1 MGRNVERFAAF
12 ARCGNNRSGGMRRAL
27 ILLAGF
33 AAGSAAF
40 AAPAQAQDVPGQIFR
55 TITTPFRILAGT
67 VAPRRTR
74 SYATAPLS
82 LAPAAQRRQPAS
94 ARATPRPRTRAAA
107 ISPRTDQPRTAAEIA
122 PELRPTPG
130 PAVAALERR
139 PEARP
144 PDPPTGG
151 AGGWLGPLYWPYA
164 ADDLF
169 DYAFVP
175 SNALDWFWAR
185 GSGDL
190 FDAIFMRAGDARA
203 GWAEMCGSRRG
214 GSNSWIDSIR
224 QAINPTQAQVQ
235 LINELRDALVK
246 AGNEVRSACP
256 ATNTVADPSQRL
268 EAMTDRL
275 WAVRQAVVV
284 IRMPLEKLTSS
295 LSAEQQ
301 TRLNAVNDETVAQ
314 PLLPGSSARGP
325 GNRSM
330 PACGPPMSPFAEW
343 PAAEIEQRVRPA
355 DGQRQALEMLRM
367 TTLGMTQFLMASCP
381 SETPRSP
388 LARVDAAEKRLDA
401 LLYAARVVAP
411 AVNGFYLALADEQK
425 TAFRS
430 LGRLAGAPVVGRGE
444 R

>member
-27 ILLAGF
+27 ILLTGLIAGLV
-33 AAGSAAF
+33 AF

-55 TITTPFRILAGT
+55 TITTPFRMLAGT
-67 VAPRRTR
+67 LAPRRTR
-74 SYATAPLS
+74 NYATAPLS

-94 ARATPRPRTRAAA
+94 ARATPRPRVRAAA
-107 ISPRTDQPRTAAEIA
+107 ISPRTDQPRSAAEIA
-122 PELRPTPG
+122 PELQPA

-139 PEARP
+139 PETRP
-144 PDPPTGG
+144 PDPPPGM

-214 GSNSWIDSIR
+214 GSNSWIEPIR
-224 QAINPTQAQVQ
+224 QAINPTQAQAQ

-256 ATNTVADPSQRL
+256 AADTVADPSQRL
-268 EAMTDRL
+268 GAMTDRL
-275 WAVRQAVVV
+275 WSLRQAVVV
-284 IRMPLEKLTSS
+284 IRAPLEKLTSS

-314 PLLPGSSARGP
+314 PLPNGSARGA
-325 GNRSM
+325 NRSM
-330 PACGPPMSPFAEW
+330 PVCGPPMSPFAEW

-355 DGQRQALEMLRM
+355 NEQRQALEMLRM
-367 TTLGMTQFLMASCP
+367 TTLGMTQLLMASCP

-411 AVNGFYLALADEQK
+411 AVNGAYFALADEQK
-425 TAFRS
+425 TAFRA
-430 LGRLAGAPVVGRGE
+430 LGRLAGAPVAGRE